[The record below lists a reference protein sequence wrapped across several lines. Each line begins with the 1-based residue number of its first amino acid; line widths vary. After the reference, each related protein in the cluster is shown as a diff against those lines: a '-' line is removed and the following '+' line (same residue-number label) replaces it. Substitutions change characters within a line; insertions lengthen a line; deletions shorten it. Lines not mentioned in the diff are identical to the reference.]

1 MSGPSDRRFDLNL
14 GEETATPSPDNIWRP
29 SFISPTGPLTV
40 GDSVMK
46 NDMTAAVVARNLLTP
61 KDNRL
66 LSKRSDELAVKDSLA
81 LSVQCAGSVSNM
93 AQRLFARTRQVESL
107 AAEVMSLKQ
116 EIRGLK
122 HENKQLHRLAHDYAT
137 NMKRKLDQMKES
149 DGKVLLDHQRFVGL
163 FQRHLLPSS
172 SGAVPGN
179 EASNDEPPMPPPSGV
194 LSSTEAPDNHPPVLS
209 LSGALP
215 TAETSPKQPLLEKSK
230 SLSGCETAEYQ
241 GAVAYGGSP
250 PSLQAKRPEWMQDN
264 TFLYSSDC
272 KVVFM
277 KVFPYLVNYNISKFE
292 IHRSSTTSEIQLV
305 NYNISK
311 FEIPRSSITPEIQLV
326 NYNISKF
333 EIPRSSITP
342 EIQIFETSQQL
353 RNLQESDCHV
363 WSFNT
368 LISVAQTE
376 MVPS

>member
-179 EASNDEPPMPPPSGV
+179 EASNDEPQMPPPSGV
-194 LSSTEAPDNHPPVLS
+194 LSSTEAPNNHPPVLS

-215 TAETSPKQPLLEKSK
+215 TAETSPKQPLSQNHLHESC
-230 SLSGCETAEYQ
+230 SLARELQHIRIGD
-241 GAVAYGGSP
+241 
-250 PSLQAKRPEWMQDN
+250 PSEQYNSRN
-264 TFLYSSDC
+264 SDQHAFFIE
-272 KVVFM
+272 VV
-277 KVFPYLVNYNISKFE
+277 P
-292 IHRSSTTSEIQLV
+292 QLV

-311 FEIPRSSITPEIQLV
+311 FEIPRSSITPEIQNELMV
-326 NYNISKF
+326 KYF
-333 EIPRSSITP
+333 
-342 EIQIFETSQQL
+342 QIFETSQQL

>member
-81 LSVQCAGSVSNM
+81 LSVQCA
-93 AQRLFARTRQVESL
+93 
-107 AAEVMSLKQ
+107 VMNLKQ
-116 EIRGLK
+116 EIRELK

-149 DGKVLLDHQRFVGL
+149 DGKVLLDHQQFVGL

-230 SLSGCETAEYQ
+230 SLSGCETVEYQ

-250 PSLQAKRPEWMQDN
+250 PSLQAKR
-264 TFLYSSDC
+264 
-272 KVVFM
+272 
-277 KVFPYLVNYNISKFE
+277 
-292 IHRSSTTSEIQLV
+292 
-305 NYNISK
+305 
-311 FEIPRSSITPEIQLV
+311 
-326 NYNISKF
+326 
-333 EIPRSSITP
+333 
-342 EIQIFETSQQL
+342 
-353 RNLQESDCHV
+353 
-363 WSFNT
+363 
-368 LISVAQTE
+368 VAE
-376 MVPS
+376 